1 MSSED
6 KVKLLS
12 ELSGYELI
20 NINDGEK
27 YDYLQNNDLVIDGEG
42 NLKYLVINL
51 HKGKF
56 KFFSNSR
63 EFLEIPWECVK
74 KIGARTII
82 LDAEESDIRKS
93 QVWEALRIKNV
104 EWRM

>member
-12 ELSGYELI
+12 EISGYELI

-27 YDYLQNNDLVIDGEG
+27 YDYLQNNDLVIDSEG

-51 HKGKF
+51 NKRKF
-56 KFFSNSR
+56 SFLNNTR
-63 EFLEIPWECVK
+63 QFLEIPWECVK
-74 KIGARTII
+74 KIGAHTII

-93 QVWEALRIKNV
+93 NDDKH
-104 EWRM
+104 